1 MRADVSILYD
11 ARRAVHLVAQV
22 DPSAEGTARARAWF
36 DSNWEALG
44 CEPLRPSGK
53 VLLLDKILGVAD
65 ALGYELL
72 AADTSRAQEFAH
84 HAALALGRPRIT
96 VDLPGLTV
104 GY

>member
-11 ARRAVHLVAQV
+11 ARRAVHLVTQV
-22 DPSAEGTARARAWF
+22 DPTPEGAARAREWF
-36 DSNWEALG
+36 DHNWEAFG

-72 AADTSRAQEFAH
+72 AVDATRAQEFAH
-84 HAALALGRPRIT
+84 YAALALGRSRIT

>member
-22 DPSAEGTARARAWF
+22 DPTPEAAARARAWF
-36 DSNWEALG
+36 DDQWEALG

-65 ALGYELL
+65 ALGYDLL
-72 AADTSRAQEFAH
+72 AVDSTRAQEFAH

-96 VDLPGLTV
+96 VDLPGQAV

>member
-11 ARRAVHLVAQV
+11 ARRAIHLVTQV
-22 DPSAEGTARARAWF
+22 ELTPEGTARAREWF
-36 DSNWEALG
+36 DRNWEFFG

-65 ALGYELL
+65 ALGYDLL
-72 AADTSRAQEFAH
+72 ALDTRRAQEFAH
-84 HAALALGRPRIT
+84 HAALALARSRIT
-96 VDLPGLTV
+96 VDLPALTV